1 MKENLILGG
10 NGFVGSNLRYLLPC
24 SDVADSK
31 NVSSFYSQSFRKIF
45 CCAPQAKKWWANLN
59 PQEDL
64 GQIRNLIRDCQRLSA
79 QSEFVLFSTVD
90 IFDPPLGA
98 NETST
103 EHLSSQP
110 YGQNRYFLEQEL
122 RNIFAEKLRIVRLP
136 GLVGKNLR
144 KNIIYDLL
152 RSNNLHLIPL
162 NSNFQWFNL
171 DFLLDA
177 LSYLESNNTVVLN
190 IATEP
195 VPTRLIVDRW
205 FPHLRECLDSHSNGP
220 NYDIHTLYAKNSRPY
235 LYDRKQVMDLH
246 LACFIE
252 KSLSA

>member
-1 MKENLILGG
+1 MKGNLILGG
-10 NGFVGSNLRYLLPC
+10 NGFVGSNLGRLLPC
-24 SDVADSK
+24 ADVADSK
-31 NVSSFYSQSFRKIF
+31 NVSSFYNQSFRRIF
-45 CCAPQAKKWWANLN
+45 CCAPQAQKWWANLN

-64 GQIRNLIRDCQRLSA
+64 EQVRKLIRDCQRLSA
-79 QSEFVLFSTVD
+79 QREFILFSTVD
-90 IFDPPLGA
+90 IFDPPFCL
-98 NETST
+98 NEAST

-110 YGQNRYFLEQEL
+110 YGQNRFILENEL
-122 RNIFAEKLRIVRLP
+122 GTIFAEKLRIVRLP

-152 RSNNLHLIPL
+152 HHHNLHLIPL

-177 LSYLESNNTVVLN
+177 LSYLASKNIAVLN

-220 NYDIHTLYAKNSRPY
+220 NYNIHTLYGKKSLPY
-235 LYDRKQVMDLH
+235 LYDRRQVLDLH
-246 LACFIE
+246 LASYIE
-252 KSLSA
+252 KCLSA